1 MSHSLIQPEMPF
13 LQDVWFPTKNGSFL
27 PLCYESTEEVIVFSI
42 FHDMHIYFHVC
53 YTKASLSCPLDWKLP
68 VTGTQNLLFLGHTPS
83 LLGPTNQ
90 LKAGTLSSTHFLSVS
105 SALSHSLQLSLCVC
119 VCECVCVCVCVWYWR
134 LNSGPTPWA
143 TPSALFCDFFFKI
156 GSCKLFAKAGFEP
169 RFS

>member
-1 MSHSLIQPEMPF
+1 
-13 LQDVWFPTKNGSFL
+13 
-27 PLCYESTEEVIVFSI
+27 LCYESTEEVIVFSI

-119 VCECVCVCVCVWYWR
+119 VCVCECVCVCVCVCVVLTFELRAYTLSHSLSPFLW
-134 LNSGPTPWA
+134 
-143 TPSALFCDFFFKI
+143 FFFQDRVLQTI
-156 GSCKLFAKAGFEP
+156 C
-169 RFS
+169 